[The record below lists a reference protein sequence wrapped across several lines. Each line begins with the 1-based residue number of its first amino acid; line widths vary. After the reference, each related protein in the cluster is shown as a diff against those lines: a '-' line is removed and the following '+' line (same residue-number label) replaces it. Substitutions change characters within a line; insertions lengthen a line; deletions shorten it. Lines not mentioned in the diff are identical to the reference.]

1 MHRAAQG
8 GRPRGHPCGLP
19 RQPRLPRLPVSSQAM
34 QAATASLGLQLRLL
48 EVRHLPDDLEEAFV
62 AIAREPP
69 HALIIAAEPL
79 FTTHRAR
86 IVDLVAKSGLP
97 AVYNDERFVEVGG
110 LLSYAKDLREEY
122 RRAAF
127 LVDKV
132 LHGAKP
138 ADVPVEQPMKYRLDI
153 NLKTA
158 RTLGL
163 TIPPGLL
170 VLADQVLQ

>member
-1 MHRAAQG
+1 MQMAT
-8 GRPRGHPCGLP
+8 
-19 RQPRLPRLPVSSQAM
+19 SSF
-34 QAATASLGLQLRLL
+34 GLQLHIL
-48 EVRHLPDDLEEAFV
+48 EVRHLPDELEQAFT

-69 HALIIAAEPL
+69 HALFIPSEPQFL
-79 FTTHRAR
+79 THRAH

-97 AVYNDERFVEVGG
+97 AVYTDEWFVELGG
-110 LLSYAKDLREEY
+110 LMSYTRDVREQF
-122 RRAAF
+122 RRVAF
-127 LVDKV
+127 LVDKI

-138 ADVPVEQPMKYRLDI
+138 ADVPVEQPKKYHLAI

-158 RTLGL
+158 RALGL